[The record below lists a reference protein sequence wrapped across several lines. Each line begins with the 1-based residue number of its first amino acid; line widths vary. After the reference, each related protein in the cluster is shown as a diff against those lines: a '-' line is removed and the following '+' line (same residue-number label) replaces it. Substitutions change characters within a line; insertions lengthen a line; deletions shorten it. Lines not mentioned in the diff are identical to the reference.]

1 MEHNESPTN
10 GDDVA
15 AIQKEAMSEDNELSM
30 ADLLELEDLNLDFPK
45 QGEVRTGTIASIS
58 NNEILVSIG
67 AKSEGIIP
75 SRELDQLNDEEK
87 AALEVGQEIQVYI
100 ASGENQHGTMQL
112 SYTRSLEEGD
122 WEKAEELL
130 KSKDPFEGSVDGFN
144 KGGLIVRMGRLR
156 AFVPASQVS
165 QARRMRYQG
174 DTPEQR
180 WSEMISEP
188 LIGRVIEVDRERRR
202 LILSER
208 AASQESREALK
219 DRLLEEIAVGE
230 TRVGRVTSLAEFG
243 AFVNINGADGLVH
256 LSELSWERVDHPSEL
271 LTVGDEV
278 SVKVISV
285 DYDRKRIGLSLRQL
299 LDDPWEDYIGGYKV
313 GQLVKGTVSRLV
325 KFGAFARLDEHIEG
339 LIHIS
344 ELSEER
350 IEHPK
355 EVINVNDEMT
365 LRIIKIEPAR
375 RRIGLS
381 LRKVDSAAFSDID
394 WEMTL
399 AELDES
405 DDEAEKED
413 PGAEI
418 KEALGL
424 SDEKEADVE
433 ESAEAAVEDAE
444 SDEAKDEEP
453 KAELESVEEIAK
465 EDAEAKD
472 EEPKAELEDA
482 ESAEEVAEEAEADEE
497 PKAELESVEEIV
509 EEDAEAKDEEPKAEL
524 EDAESAE
531 EVTEEAEATEEP
543 KAELE
548 SVEENVEEDAEAK
561 DEEPKAELEDAES
574 AEESEE
580 ESEEDE
586 A

>member
-1 MEHNESPTN
+1 MEHNESPN
-10 GDDVA
+10 GGEDA
-15 AIQKEAMSEDNELSM
+15 AAMQKEATSDDKRLSM
-30 ADLLELEDLNLDFPK
+30 EELLELEDLNLDFPK

-75 SRELDQLNDEEK
+75 SREVDQLNDEEK

-100 ASGENQHGTMQL
+100 ASGENQQGTMQL

-122 WEKAEELL
+122 WEQAEELL
-130 KSKDPFEGSVDGFN
+130 KSKEAFEGSVDGFN

-180 WSEMISEP
+180 WSEMSGEP

-230 TRVGRVTSLAEFG
+230 TRTGRVTSLAEFG

-271 LTVGDEV
+271 LAVGDEV
-278 SVKVISV
+278 DVKVISV
-285 DYDRKRIGLSLRQL
+285 DHDRKRIGLSLRQL
-299 LDDPWEDYIGGYKV
+299 KDDPWEDYIGSYRV
-313 GQLVKGTVSRLV
+313 GQLVKGTISRLV

-339 LIHIS
+339 LVHIS

-355 EVINVNDEMT
+355 EVVNVDDELT
-365 LRIIKIEPAR
+365 LRIIKIEAER

-381 LRKVDSAAFSDID
+381 LRKVDSAAYSDID

-405 DDEAEKED
+405 DEAEKED
-413 PGAEI
+413 PGAEL

-424 SDEKEADVE
+424 SDEAVADVDLPAD
-433 ESAEAAVEDAE
+433 AEDAVEDAE
-444 SDEAKDEEP
+444 EETGEAETPKAELAVEETADVVEDAAEEETEAEAP
-453 KAELESVEEIAK
+453 KAELETEEAA
-465 EDAEAKD
+465 DEA
-472 EEPKAELEDA
+472 
-482 ESAEEVAEEAEADEE
+482 AEE
-497 PKAELESVEEIV
+497 
-509 EEDAEAKDEEPKAEL
+509 
-524 EDAESAE
+524 
-531 EVTEEAEATEEP
+531 TEEAETP
-543 KAELE
+543 KAEFETDE
-548 SVEENVEEDAEAK
+548 STEEVK
-561 DEEPKAELEDAES
+561 
-574 AEESEE
+574 EESEDVE
-580 ESEEDE
+580 E
-586 A
+586 